1 MHRDLSNRAVIE
13 ILYRDIAARSVA
25 EILPKEVSF
34 RDLANRAAIEIL
46 YRDLARRPLIEILYG
61 DGDLVKRT
69 EILLRDL
76 LYIDYIYGELEQ
88 WDLLQR
94 SSVEISYRHLIQVT
108 LQRDFAQQLLQRT
121 CQGDLAHDLL
131 QIQSGISSSRDHLEW
146 TPCFI
151 ILSAFPFKILTATHS
166 LGSLAG

>member
-1 MHRDLSNRAVIE
+1 
-13 ILYRDIAARSVA
+13 LYRDIAARSVA

-76 LYIDYIYGELEQ
+76 LYIYYIYGELE
-88 WDLLQR
+88 
-94 SSVEISYRHLIQVT
+94 H
-108 LQRDFAQQLLQRT
+108 
-121 CQGDLAHDLL
+121 
-131 QIQSGISSSRDHLEW
+131 
-146 TPCFI
+146 
-151 ILSAFPFKILTATHS
+151 
-166 LGSLAG
+166 